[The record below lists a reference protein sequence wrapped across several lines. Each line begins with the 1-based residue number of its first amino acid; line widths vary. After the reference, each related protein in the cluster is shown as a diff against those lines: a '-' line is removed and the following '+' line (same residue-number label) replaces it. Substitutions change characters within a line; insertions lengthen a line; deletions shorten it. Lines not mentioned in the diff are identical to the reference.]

1 MVELK
6 TLISAWLAP
15 LFVLVVVAAF
25 VLAALAIFLGPA
37 Q

>member
-1 MVELK
+1 MVDLK
-6 TLISAWLAP
+6 ALISAWLAP
-15 LFVLVVVAAF
+15 LFVLIVLAAF